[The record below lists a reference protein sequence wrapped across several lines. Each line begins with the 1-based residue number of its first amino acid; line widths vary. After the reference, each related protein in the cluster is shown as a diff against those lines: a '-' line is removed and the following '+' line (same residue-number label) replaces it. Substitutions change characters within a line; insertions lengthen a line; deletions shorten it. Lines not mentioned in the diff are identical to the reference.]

1 MWPGLRFLFG
11 GAFMEFLL
19 AVLTL
24 FDRTLSAMAG
34 VSLFSVFLSG
44 FLMLTALGAFLMLRD
59 LAAGKRSRR

>member
-1 MWPGLRFLFG
+1 
-11 GAFMEFLL
+11 MEFLL